1 MAGKGWLDLAHSVD
15 SPAVVSI
22 DALAKVPSTRL
33 DAGVTASLCY
43 ALLALVAILSFPS
56 DSPALLL
63 RRYVSAREQPWMSF
77 LSLNGPRPDSR
88 KIPRAPIRADMEWR

>member
-43 ALLALVAILSFPS
+43 ALLALVAILSPLI
-56 DSPALLL
+56 AL
-63 RRYVSAREQPWMSF
+63 RYCCE
-77 LSLNGPRPDSR
+77 
-88 KIPRAPIRADMEWR
+88 DMLVLESNLG